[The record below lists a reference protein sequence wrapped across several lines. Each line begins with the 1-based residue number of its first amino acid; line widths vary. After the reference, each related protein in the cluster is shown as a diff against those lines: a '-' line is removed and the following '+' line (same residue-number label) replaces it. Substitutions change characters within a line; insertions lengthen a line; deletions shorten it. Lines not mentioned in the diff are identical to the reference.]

1 MVRNILAK
9 YPLAAPLI
17 IYNRTASRTLS
28 FASSLSDPTK
38 ISPASSLAEVA
49 SANIILTC
57 IADDA
62 AMLSTIKEIL
72 PYCTGKKLFI
82 DCSTIHPKTT
92 EEIGGLL
99 TCGKHEG
106 GERGFKHEFVAMPV
120 FGAPAAADTG
130 ALVCVPAGPT
140 SSVDKALPFANA
152 VGRSII
158 NLGGQPYSASSTLK
172 IIGNTFILNMVNQLA
187 EGHVLAETTGL
198 GSANLQKFIDA
209 MLPGAYSAY
218 SSRMISGDYYT
229 RAEPLFAVDLA
240 IKDASHALSLGK
252 EAGADTAKT
261 MANTTTGLERLKM
274 VKEKVGEDGD
284 MPGVY
289 GVVREDAGLRFGNQ
303 AGRPEP

>member
-1 MVRNILAK
+1 MAK

-28 FASSLSDPTK
+28 FAASLSDPTK
-38 ISPASSLAEVA
+38 VSPAASLAEVA
-49 SANIILTC
+49 SADIILTC
-57 IADDA
+57 IADDD
-62 AMLSTIKEIL
+62 AMRTTIQEIL

-92 EEIGGLL
+92 EEIGDLI
-99 TCGKHEG
+99 TKMRDG
-106 GERGFKHEFVAMPV
+106 GRFEFVAMPV
-120 FGAPAAADTG
+120 FGAPAMADAG
-130 ALVCVPAGPT
+130 QLVCVPAGPT
-140 SSVDKALPFANA
+140 SSVDKALPFARA
-152 VGRSII
+152 VGRSVI

-218 SSRMISGDYYT
+218 SQRMTSGDYYT
-229 RAEPLFAVDLA
+229 RSEPLFAVDLA

-252 EAGADTAKT
+252 DAGSDTRKT
-261 MANTTTGLERLKM
+261 MANTTTGLERLQT
-274 VKEKVGEDGD
+274 VKEKAGENGD
-284 MPGVY
+284 LPGVY
-289 GVVREDAGLRFGNQ
+289 GVVREAAGLPFGNQ
-303 AGRPEP
+303 PGRPEP